1 LKKVVV
7 SVTNDL
13 TTDQRVHRHCATLV
27 EMGYEVVLVGRKLS
41 GSLPLEQ
48 RKYECRRMSL
58 LFSRGPLFYMEYNFR
73 LFLFLLFRRFNF
85 LLSNDLDTLL
95 PNFLISKLKSKP
107 LVYDSHEFFTGV
119 PELQSRPLIQKIWTR
134 IEKAIFPKLKHVI
147 TVNQSIADLYK
158 DLYGNS
164 IEVVRNVPF
173 KKVRPQVT
181 KKEMGLPEGKKIILM
196 QGAGINIERGA
207 EEMVEA
213 LKLMNSDQYLFLIVG
228 SGDVIPSLKEMV
240 KRYKMEDKVIFI
252 GKVPM
257 GELMRYTVLADV
269 GITMDK
275 DTNVNYRYSLPNK
288 LFDYIQCGVPVL
300 ASNLVEIRNIIEKYK
315 VGEIIS
321 NSDPVYLSKTMVSFL
336 NNDSKLA
343 EYKKNALTAAEE
355 LCWEKEKIKFEQV
368 IFNVV
373 KA

>member
-1 LKKVVV
+1 MKKVVV

-27 EMGYEVVLVGRKLS
+27 EMGYDVVLVGRKLS
-41 GSLPLEQ
+41 GSLPLAQ

-58 LFSRGPLFYMEYNFR
+58 FFSKGPLFYMEYNFR
-73 LFLFLLFRRFNF
+73 LFLFLLFHRFDF

-95 PNFLISKLKSKP
+95 PNFLVSRLKSKP
-107 LVYDSHEFFTGV
+107 LVYDSHEFYTGV
-119 PELQSRPLIQKIWTR
+119 PELQSRPRVQKIWTR
-134 IEKAIFPKLKHVI
+134 IEKFIFPKLKHVF

-158 DLYGNS
+158 NLYGNS

-196 QGAGINIERGA
+196 QGAGINIDRGA

-213 LKLMNSDQYLFLIVG
+213 LKIVNSDQYLFLIVG
-228 SGDVIPSLKEMV
+228 SGDVLPSLKEMV
-240 KRYKMEDKVIFI
+240 KRYKMEDKVVFT

-257 GELMRYTVLADV
+257 DEVVRYTVLADV

-300 ASNLVEIRNIIEKYK
+300 ATNLVEIRNIIEKYK
-315 VGEIIS
+315 VGEVIS
-321 NSDPVYLSKTMVSFL
+321 NSDPLYLSKTMVDFL
-336 NNDSKLA
+336 NNESKLA

-368 IFNVV
+368 ISNVV